1 MIQFFAR
8 RARSMCAMML
18 LPAALALAV
27 TAEAAAPKISGVPAT
42 SVIVGQTYSFKP
54 VATDADGN
62 RLTFSI
68 ANKPGF
74 ASFSSAT
81 GELRGVPFA
90 EHAKV
95 WSAIVISVS
104 DGTTKVSLPAWS
116 LTVRPNANK
125 SPTISGTPATTARV
139 GVLYSFQP
147 AARDPEGRAVTF
159 SIRNKPSWAT
169 FSTSTGRLSGTPS
182 APGTTSSIAIMVTDG
197 VTSAS
202 LLPSFSIAVSGTAIT
217 SNTPPTISGTPVK
230 TTTVGVPYSFKPTA
244 SDANGNALTF
254 SIQNRPSWA
263 TFSTSTG
270 MLAGTPT
277 VAGTASNILISV
289 SDGKAVTSLPA
300 FSLAV
305 MAAAT
310 STNRT
315 AYLTWVPPTLYDDG
329 TVMTNL
335 AGYRIKYGKSAT
347 DLSTV
352 ITVNN
357 PGIANYMVEGLA
369 SGVWYFAVTAFT
381 SDGSESENSL
391 VVSSSLL

>member
-116 LTVRPNANK
+116 LTVR
-125 SPTISGTPATTARV
+125 
-139 GVLYSFQP
+139 
-147 AARDPEGRAVTF
+147 
-159 SIRNKPSWAT
+159 
-169 FSTSTGRLSGTPS
+169 
-182 APGTTSSIAIMVTDG
+182 
-197 VTSAS
+197 
-202 LLPSFSIAVSGTAIT
+202 
-217 SNTPPTISGTPVK
+217 
-230 TTTVGVPYSFKPTA
+230 
-244 SDANGNALTF
+244 
-254 SIQNRPSWA
+254 
-263 TFSTSTG
+263 
-270 MLAGTPT
+270 
-277 VAGTASNILISV
+277 
-289 SDGKAVTSLPA
+289 
-300 FSLAV
+300 
-305 MAAAT
+305 
-310 STNRT
+310 
-315 AYLTWVPPTLYDDG
+315 
-329 TVMTNL
+329 
-335 AGYRIKYGKSAT
+335 
-347 DLSTV
+347 
-352 ITVNN
+352 
-357 PGIANYMVEGLA
+357 
-369 SGVWYFAVTAFT
+369 
-381 SDGSESENSL
+381 
-391 VVSSSLL
+391 

>member
-1 MIQFFAR
+1 VIQFFAH
-8 RARSMCAMML
+8 RARLACSMTL
-18 LPAALALAV
+18 LPVALFLAV
-27 TAEAAAPKISGVPAT
+27 AAEAAAPKISGVPAT
-42 SVIVGQTYSFKP
+42 SVTVGQTYSFRP
-54 VATDADGN
+54 TASDADGN

-74 ASFSSAT
+74 ASFSSTT

-95 WSAIVISVS
+95 WSSIVISVS
-104 DGTTKVSLPAWS
+104 DGTSKVSLPAWS
-116 LTVRPNANK
+116 LTVKPNANK
-125 SPTISGTPATTARV
+125 SPTITGTPATTARV
-139 GVLYSFQP
+139 GVAYSFQP
-147 AARDPEGRAVTF
+147 TARDPEGKAVTF

-169 FSTSTGRLSGTPS
+169 FSTSTGKLYGTPT

-197 VTSAS
+197 VSSAS

-230 TTTVGVPYSFKPTA
+230 TATVGVPYSFKPTA

-254 SIQNRPSWA
+254 SIQNKPSWA

-270 MLAGTPT
+270 LLAGTPT
-277 VAGTASNILISV
+277 AAGTFSNILISV
-289 SDGKAVTSLPA
+289 SDGKAITSLPG

-305 MAAAT
+305 VAAV
-310 STNRT
+310 STTRT

-329 TVMTNL
+329 TAMTNL
-335 AGYRIKYGKSAT
+335 AGYRVKYGKSAT

-352 ITVNN
+352 VTVNN

-381 SDGSESENSL
+381 SDGAESENSI